1 MSNYNLRLDLSKLE
15 GFGEMTLTGNS
26 GIPTECIVIPKKKN
40 NIFTSE
46 KTGAR
51 YIDLVCFE
59 TPNSDYGTHM
69 VTLSKTQEEQEKEK
83 QTGERIRK
91 PILGNLKE
99 FGQTQKTQ
107 VETYSRPASS
117 SKPIAP
123 TPTQDEGDGLPF

>member
-107 VETYSRPASS
+107 VETYSKVAET
-117 SKPIAP
+117 KQNNKN
-123 TPTQDEGDGLPF
+123 TEENDDLPF

>member
-15 GFGEMTLTGNS
+15 GFGEMTLTGKS
-26 GIPTECIVIPKKKN
+26 GTPTECIVIPKKKN
-40 NIFTSE
+40 NVFTSE

-69 VTLSKTQEEQEKEK
+69 VTLSKTHSEQEKEK
-83 QTGERIRK
+83 QTGERIQK
-91 PILGNLKE
+91 PILGNLRE

-107 VETYSRPASS
+107 VETYSKVAET
-117 SKPIAP
+117 KQNNI
-123 TPTQDEGDGLPF
+123 TTEEENDLPF

>member
-99 FGQTQKTQ
+99 FGVSSKTQ
-107 VETYSRPASS
+107 VESYTQVSAAPHTQKSS
-117 SKPIAP
+117 
-123 TPTQDEGDGLPF
+123 DEEPLPF

>member
-99 FGQTQKTQ
+99 FGVSSKTQ
-107 VETYSRPASS
+107 VESYSKATNPKQNNTA
-117 SKPIAP
+117 
-123 TPTQDEGDGLPF
+123 TEDDDLPF